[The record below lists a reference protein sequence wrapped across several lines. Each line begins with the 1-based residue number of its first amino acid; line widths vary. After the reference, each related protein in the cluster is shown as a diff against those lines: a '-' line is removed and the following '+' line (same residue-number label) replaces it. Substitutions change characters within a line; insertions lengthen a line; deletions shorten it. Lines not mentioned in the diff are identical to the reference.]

1 MLLALNCRQQD
12 LHFHDIYLFIHLG
25 LNSTLKLVKLLTPSQ
40 PWSVTVLSSEDC
52 DEAEHVEV
60 D

>member
-1 MLLALNCRQQD
+1 MKIRY
-12 LHFHDIYLFIHLG
+12 IYLFIYLG

-40 PWSVTVLSSEDC
+40 PWSVAEAGSKDC
-52 DEAEHVEV
+52 EETEHVEV